1 MKIKKGFE
9 MISTSG
15 KIGCFKLLET
25 LLDSTLAKIILVAA
39 NFVLAWIMKG
49 FQIGGLGGLIGM
61 AFLVIGLIIT
71 EVFLT
76 VIAGVAEIS
85 AEIIADCIVPRP
97 DGLSFGA
104 DRKNAPTTRS
114 PQAPAKAQS
123 EPAPAAAPAAP
134 QVPASTRPIQKAVD
148 PRTPP
153 ALRANRKGNLSVAKD
168 DAMIRLF
175 SKSRNSAAPEVMLC
189 DIHMHC
195 IREYEQ
201 MQQARGIQVYDL
213 EAIWIWY
220 ALTDLMLEEHHT
232 ILNGNA
238 IWKNALQAMFLDI
251 PQHTEDFIYSSIVD
265 GYKWFVGDVHQLQR
279 DRIAQALPRQSLL
292 ECYLD
297 TIGQRFNRACDAQR
311 QDELAMCF
319 RAALE
324 VAADELKV

>member
-15 KIGCFKLLET
+15 MIRSFRLLET

-39 NFVLAWIMKG
+39 NFILAWIMKG
-49 FQIGGLGGLIGM
+49 FRIGGFGGLIGM
-61 AFLVIGLIIT
+61 AFLIVGLIIT

-85 AEIIADCIVPRP
+85 AEIIADCIAPRP
-97 DGLSFGA
+97 EGLYFGV
-104 DRKNAPTTRS
+104 DKKNAPTTRAPQGTAKS
-114 PQAPAKAQS
+114 QPAPTPQAKPAQ
-123 EPAPAAAPAAP
+123 PAP
-134 QVPASTRPIQKAVD
+134 TRPIQKAAN

-153 ALRANRKGNLSVAKD
+153 ALRANRKGDLNVAKD
-168 DAMIRLF
+168 DARIRLF
-175 SKSRNSAAPEVMLC
+175 SKSREISAPEVHLC

-201 MQQARGIQVYDL
+201 MQQARGIRTYDL

-220 ALTDLMLEEHHT
+220 ALTDLMAEAYGAAF
-232 ILNGNA
+232 NVNA
-238 IWKNALQAMFLDI
+238 FRKNALLAMFLDI

-265 GYKWFVGDVHQLQR
+265 GYKWFVDDVHQLQH
-279 DRIAQALPRQSLL
+279 DRTAQALPRQSLL

-297 TIGQRFNRACDAQR
+297 TIGQQFNRSCDAKR
-311 QDELAMCF
+311 QDDLEMCL

-324 VAADELKV
+324 VAEEELNA